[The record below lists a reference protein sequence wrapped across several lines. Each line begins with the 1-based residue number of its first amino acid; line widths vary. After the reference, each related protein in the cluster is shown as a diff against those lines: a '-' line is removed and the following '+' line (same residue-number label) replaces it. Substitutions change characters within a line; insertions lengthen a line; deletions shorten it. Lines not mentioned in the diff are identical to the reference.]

1 MNSKVDKLF
10 LVDLPIVF
18 VERQLKRA
26 QRRALWHKQLFV
38 WFNVM
43 TILFTFALS
52 TITTLVVS
60 STLPATDYFFTA
72 TIASTA
78 VTFATTIFNFLL
90 VKELAKKYKDQYE
103 FILSEII
110 KYETNQGIYS
120 QTKDKDF
127 EIFHRVCVYMEYP
140 IAKERDETR
149 S

>member
-1 MNSKVDKLF
+1 MTKTVDKLF

-26 QRRALWHKQLFV
+26 KRRALWHKQLFI

-60 STLPATDYFFTA
+60 ETLPATDYFFTA
-72 TIASTA
+72 TIASTT

-90 VKELAKKYKDQYE
+90 IKELSKKYKDQYE
-103 FILSEII
+103 FILAEII
-110 KYETNQGIYS
+110 KYETNQGVYAK
-120 QTKDKDF
+120 TKDKDF
-127 EIFHRVCVYMEYP
+127 EIFHRVCVYMEYSV
-140 IAKERDETR
+140 AKERDETR